1 MGRSS
6 NLLAPGDASHGK
18 DGDYLEE
25 LCAARDAK
33 CNSVCRMLWELHREL
48 TERLVGVNI
57 MGAEN
62 EWD

>member
-6 NLLAPGDASHGK
+6 KYLAPGHVSHGK
-18 DGDYLEE
+18 DGDYLEK

-33 CNSVCRMLWELHREL
+33 CNSVCRMMWELHREL
-48 TERLVGVNI
+48 SERLVGIKI

-62 EWD
+62 EGD

>member
-6 NLLAPGDASHGK
+6 NLLALGDVSHGK
-18 DGDYLEE
+18 DGDYLEK
-25 LCAARDAK
+25 LCAARDAQ
-33 CNSVCRMLWELHREL
+33 CNSVCRMMWELHREL
-48 TERLVGVNI
+48 SEHLVGIKI

>member
-1 MGRSS
+1 M
-6 NLLAPGDASHGK
+6 SHGK
-18 DGDYLEE
+18 DGDYLEK

-33 CNSVCRMLWELHREL
+33 CNSVCRMMWELHREL
-48 TERLVGVNI
+48 SERLVGIKI